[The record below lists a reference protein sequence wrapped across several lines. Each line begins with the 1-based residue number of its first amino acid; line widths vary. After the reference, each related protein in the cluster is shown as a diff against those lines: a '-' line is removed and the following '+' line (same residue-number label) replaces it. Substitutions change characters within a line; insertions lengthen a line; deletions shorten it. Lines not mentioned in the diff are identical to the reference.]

1 MNCKVKEKL
10 TETYYNYLI
19 KSNHFIYEDNSRLI
33 EWKIYKEGILL
44 LRDIRT
50 CDGSNLQSCRHAI
63 NDAKSNIDTL
73 IKLGKWTINK

>member
-1 MNCKVKEKL
+1 MKYKLKEKL
-10 TETYYNYLI
+10 SETYYHYLI
-19 KSNHFIYEDNSRLI
+19 ESNHLVYEDKSRLI
-33 EWKIYKEGILL
+33 EWKIYSDGILL